1 MKKDP
6 TASQKILAIDI
17 GQGTQD
23 ILLYDPTKNIENCIS
38 LILPSPTAL
47 YGRIIERCSQDLFIH
62 GSTIGGGRLTG
73 ALKNHLKKGYR
84 VFMEAEAA
92 ASVRD
97 NLDSV
102 RQLGITIGQPSGDFN
117 GARLL
122 IKEVDIA
129 RLKDFLAHFAEDM
142 DVAAVAIAVQD
153 HGVSAE
159 GKSDREF
166 RFDVIAQRLQDNSA
180 PESLAC
186 WAEEVPPFFTRMTSL
201 VKSLRKEFSGPVLLM
216 DTAFCA
222 VLGCTEDYQSPS
234 LIVNVGND
242 HTLCVLMKGG
252 KIEGL
257 LEHHTGMLTSEK
269 LRGLVTRF
277 SRRDITCR
285 EVYEDGGHGALYM
298 SNKPLAYEQIIVTG
312 PNREKMRLTG
322 LPVVFAAPGGNMM
335 LTGPLGLVSAYQ
347 LKSAQ
352 CCSSGSCCTS

>member
-1 MKKDP
+1 MKPDAI
-6 TASQKILAIDI
+6 TSQKILAIDI

-23 ILLYDPTKNIENCIS
+23 ILLYDPAKNIENCIS

-47 YGRIIERCSQDLFIH
+47 YSRIIERCGQDIYIH

-102 RQLGITIGQPSGDFN
+102 RQLGINIGRPSGDFN
-117 GARLL
+117 GARLF
-122 IKEVDIA
+122 IREVDISC
-129 RLKDFLAHFAEDM
+129 LQDFLAHFAEDM
-142 DVAAVAIAVQD
+142 DVATVAVAVQD
-153 HGVSAE
+153 HGVSVE

-166 RFDVIAQRLQDNSA
+166 RFDMIAQRLQDNNA

-201 VKSLRKEFSGPVLLM
+201 VKSLRKEFSGPVLIM

-222 VLGCTEDYQSPS
+222 VLGCMEEYQSPS

-242 HTLCVLMKGG
+242 HTLCVLMKEG
-252 KIEGL
+252 KIDGL
-257 LEHHTGMLTSEK
+257 LEHHTGMLTTEK
-269 LRGLVTRF
+269 LRDLVTRF
-277 SRRDITCR
+277 SRHDITGR

-298 SNKPLAYEQIIVTG
+298 STEPFSFEQIIVTG
-312 PNREKMRLTG
+312 PNRNKMRLAG
-322 LPVVFAAPGGNMM
+322 LPAVFAAPGGNMM
-335 LTGPLGLVSAYQ
+335 LTGPLGLVRACQ

-352 CCSSGSCCTS
+352 C

>member
-1 MKKDP
+1 VKTDA

-23 ILLYDPTKNIENCIS
+23 ILLYDPAKNIENCIS

-47 YGRIIERCSQDLFIH
+47 YSRIIERCAQDLYIH

-102 RQLGITIGQPSGDFN
+102 RRLGINIGRPSGDFN
-117 GARLL
+117 GTQLF
-122 IKEVDIA
+122 IKEVDISL
-129 RLKDFLAHFAEDM
+129 LKGFLANFAEDM
-142 DVAAVAIAVQD
+142 DVETVAVAVQD

-166 RFDVIAQRLQDNSA
+166 RFDVIARRLREDNA
-180 PESLAC
+180 PASFAY

-201 VKSLRKEFSGPVLLM
+201 VKSLRKEFSGPVLIM

-222 VLGCTEDYQSPS
+222 VLGCMEEYQSPS

-242 HTLCVLMKGG
+242 HTLCVLLKEG
-252 KIEGL
+252 KIDGL
-257 LEHHTGMLTSEK
+257 LEHHTGMLKPEK
-269 LRGLVTRF
+269 LRDLVTRF

-285 EVYEDGGHGALYM
+285 KVYEDGGHGALYM
-298 SNKPLAYEQIIVTG
+298 SNAPFSYEQIIVTG

-335 LTGPLGLVSAYQ
+335 LTGPLGLVRACQ

-352 CCSSGSCCTS
+352 R

>member
-1 MKKDP
+1 VKQAVP
-6 TASQKILAIDI
+6 ASQKILAIDI

-23 ILLYDPTKNIENCIS
+23 ILLYDPAKNIENCIS

-47 YGRIIERCSQDLFIH
+47 YSRIIERCTQDLYIH
-62 GSTIGGGRLTG
+62 GSTIGGGLLSA
-73 ALKNHLKKGYR
+73 ALRNHIKKGYR
-84 VFMEAEAA
+84 VVMEPEAA
-92 ASVRD
+92 ASIRD
-97 NLDSV
+97 NLDRV
-102 RQLGITIGQPSGDFN
+102 RRLGIVIGQPAKDFN
-117 GARLL
+117 GTRLL
-122 IKEVDIA
+122 IKEVNIA
-129 RLKDFLAHFAEDM
+129 RLTDFLANFAEDM

-166 RFDVIAQRLQDNSA
+166 RIDVIVQRLQHNNA

-201 VKSLRKEFSGPVLLM
+201 VKSLRKEFSGTVLLM

-222 VLGCTEDYQSPS
+222 VLGCMEEYQSPS

-242 HTLCVLMKGG
+242 HTLCVLIKEG
-252 KIEGL
+252 KIDGL
-257 LEHHTGMLTSEK
+257 LEHHTGMLTPEK
-269 LRGLVTRF
+269 LRDMITRF
-277 SRRDITCR
+277 ARRDITCR

-298 SNKPLAYEQIIVTG
+298 SNKPLAYQQIIVTG

-322 LPVVFAAPGGNMM
+322 LPVIFAAPGGNMM
-335 LTGPLGLVSAYQ
+335 LTGPLGLVRACQ

-352 CCSSGSCCTS
+352 R